1 LAYQGKYPWWFWEF
15 TGLSWNDFKQDS
27 FEEYKAINFLKGGI
41 YYADMVN
48 TVSKGYTEETRTREG
63 GYGLDYFLNKKGSSY
78 IGILNGV
85 DYSHWDPAR
94 DPLIPAQYSPHHLD
108 GKVTCKEHLQKYFH
122 LKLDQH
128 IPVIGIISRLV
139 EQKGF
144 YVLQKCLEN
153 ILNDLEVQFAVLGS
167 GDKILEQFFMDLNQR
182 YPEKIGIYI
191 GYNNDL
197 AHQIEAGSDFFLMPS
212 VYEPCGLNQI
222 YSLKYGSLPIVH
234 ATGGLKETVENYNQ
248 RTGEGTGFKFWDLTP
263 QAIYGTVKWA
273 VETWFYRKEHIELL
287 VQNAMQQHFSWDE
300 SAREYIKMYR
310 KALSNITV
318 MV

>member
-1 LAYQGKYPWWFWEF
+1 MPCGLRPLPKA
-15 TGLSWNDFKQDS
+15 GLSFPT
-27 FEEYKAINFLKGGI
+27 A
-41 YYADMVN
+41 
-48 TVSKGYTEETRTREG
+48 
-63 GYGLDYFLNKKGSSY
+63 SSPEAVA
-78 IGILNGV
+78 GCA
-85 DYSHWDPAR
+85 P
-94 DPLIPAQYSPHHLD
+94 IP
-108 GKVTCKEHLQKYFH
+108 CR
-122 LKLDQH
+122 
-128 IPVIGIISRLV
+128 IR
-139 EQKGF
+139 
-144 YVLQKCLEN
+144 C
-153 ILNDLEVQFAVLGS
+153 
-167 GDKILEQFFMDLNQR
+167 
-182 YPEKIGIYI
+182 
-191 GYNNDL
+191 
-197 AHQIEAGSDFFLMPS
+197 QIEAGSDFFLMPS

>member
-1 LAYQGKYPWWFWEF
+1 L
-15 TGLSWNDFKQDS
+15 NQDQ
-27 FEEYKAINFLKGGI
+27 N
-41 YYADMVN
+41 
-48 TVSKGYTEETRTREG
+48 
-63 GYGLDYFLNKKGSSY
+63 
-78 IGILNGV
+78 
-85 DYSHWDPAR
+85 
-94 DPLIPAQYSPHHLD
+94 
-108 GKVTCKEHLQKYFH
+108 
-122 LKLDQH
+122 
-128 IPVIGIISRLV
+128 IPVVGIISRLV

-144 YVLQKCLEN
+144 YVLQQCLEN
-153 ILNDLEVQFAVLGS
+153 IIKDMNVQFAVLGS
-167 GDKILEQFFMDLNQR
+167 GDKVLEQFFSDLNAR
-182 YPEKIGIYI
+182 YPDKIGTYI